1 MDFSSIKVFYHSRWS
16 ASASCPAPY
25 VSRQPLAGLQ
35 GFTSAPRL
43 LELFNR
49 GRSYGSDLKW
59 ELNVNKLFFCFFFT
73 LHRGTPFRTS
83 LWAAG
88 WHCDKRLWALR
99 WMLRR
104 GGANIAAP

>member
-16 ASASCPAPY
+16 ASASCSAPY

-59 ELNVNKLFFCFFFT
+59 ELNANKVFLFFFLLSTAGRLLGRLCGQQV
-73 LHRGTPFRTS
+73 GTVTS
-83 LWAAG
+83 G
-88 WHCDKRLWALR
+88 SGPSDGC
-99 WMLRR
+99 
-104 GGANIAAP
+104 